1 MLTQLT
7 FPLLEQI
14 LGESCI
20 GKITKEAYITQISID
35 SRQLLHPEQTL
46 FVALKGAK
54 ADGISFVDSL
64 IEAGVLCF
72 LVDINA
78 AVHAS
83 WLEKACFIPVSD
95 TRAAL
100 QSLASYQRGEFVK
113 PIVGITGSN
122 GKTIVKEWLGQV
134 LSQQFAV
141 AKSPKSYNSQVGVP
155 LSIFGIQPYH
165 QVAILEAGVSKKGDM
180 DTLADMIRPDLGIFT
195 NIGSAHEEG
204 FAGIAEKIAEKL
216 KLFAGTKLL
225 LYCKDQGL
233 LAKNIEQQVPEE
245 NRISWSKN
253 PGADFSISWKSLE
266 SSSRIV
272 VMKHDLQ
279 THTFQVP
286 FTDMA
291 SLENVTHVILAALS
305 LGQKAPAIQ
314 EGLSHLKPVDMR
326 LTLKPGINDS
336 LLIDDTY
343 NNDLAGLRVALEFL
357 SQQRPKRS
365 KILILSDLLQQGLP
379 EKIYTEVAEL
389 IRSYGIDRIIGV
401 GTEIQRLEKLV
412 ELPTTTFESTELL
425 LQKLDLDQFQ
435 NDLILLTGA
444 RSFAFEKI
452 VNRLQQRIHGTTL
465 EINLNALT
473 HNFNFYKRLLAP
485 STRVMVMVKAFAYGG
500 GAAEI
505 ANHLQT
511 LGVDYLAVAYSD
523 EGVSLRKQGIQL
535 PIMVLNPVEVSF
547 DLLYQYQLEPVV
559 FSPEFFKKLGNFAR
573 NQGLPLSIHL
583 DLDTGMNRL
592 GFEQA
597 QVGELKDLLLDF
609 PELKVASLYTHLV
622 GADEEAHHDFSVHQ
636 LQLFME
642 MSEAIGSILSYT
654 PLRHALNS
662 AGIVRYADYQLD
674 LVRLG
679 IGLYG
684 VEVTGKHDS
693 SLKAVSTLKTT
704 ISQVKTLAAGA
715 TVGYSRKGS
724 LPEGGRIATLAIGY
738 ADGYDRRFSQ
748 GKGYVLI
755 HGQKAPVIGNVCMD
769 MVMVDISQIPEAKAG
784 DEAIVYGEQI
794 SLKELADRI
803 GTIPYEL
810 LTNISGRVK
819 RVYYLD

>member
-1 MLTQLT
+1 MLTVLT
-7 FPLLEQI
+7 QSLLEQI
-14 LGESCI
+14 TGGKGLGKDMSQPI
-20 GKITKEAYITQISID
+20 AQISID
-35 SRQLLHPEQTL
+35 SRQILHPEQTL

-54 ADGISFVDSL
+54 ADGIAFVSELLDL
-64 IEAGVLCF
+64 GVAYF
-72 LVDINA
+72 LVDQQASIPS
-78 AVHAS
+78 S
-83 WLEKACFIPVSD
+83 WLKKGYFIQVKD
-95 TRAAL
+95 TRTAL
-100 QSLASYQRGEFVK
+100 QSLASYQRAQFTK
-113 PIVGITGSN
+113 PVVGITGSN

-155 LSIFGIQPYH
+155 LSIFGIQSYH
-165 QVAILEAGVSKKGDM
+165 QVAILEAGVSKTGDM
-180 DTLADMIRPDLGIFT
+180 DTLAKMIQPGLGIFT

-204 FAGIAEKIAEKL
+204 FPGMKEKIAEKL
-216 KLFAGTKLL
+216 QLFAGVNFL
-225 LYCKDQGL
+225 LYCRDHDL
-233 LAKNIEQQVPEE
+233 LAQEIEQQVPAE
-245 NRISWSKN
+245 NRISWSKKA
-253 PGADFSISWKSLE
+253 GADYSVSWKSQDT
-266 SSSRIV
+266 SSRIV
-272 VMKHDLQ
+272 VMKSDLQ
-279 THTFQVP
+279 TLTFQVP
-286 FTDMA
+286 FTDQA

-305 LGQKAPAIQ
+305 LGQEIHGIQ

-326 LTLKPGINDS
+326 LTLKPGLNES

-343 NNDLAGLRVALEFL
+343 NNDLAGLKVALEFM

-365 KILILSDLLQQGLP
+365 KILIISDLLQQGLP
-379 EKIYTEVAEL
+379 EKVYKEAAEL
-389 IRSYGIDRIIGV
+389 IRSYSIDHVIGV
-401 GTEIQRLEKLV
+401 GTQIQHLE
-412 ELPTTTFESTELL
+412 TFLGKGMRTYSNTEQL
-425 LQKLDLDQFQ
+425 LQELQPEQFQ
-435 NDLILLTGA
+435 NDLILITGA
-444 RSFAFEKI
+444 REYAFERV

-473 HNFNFYKRLLAP
+473 HNFNFYKRQLAP
-485 STRVMVMVKAFAYGG
+485 GTRVMVMVKAFAYGG

-511 LGVDYLAVAYSD
+511 LGADYLAVAYTD
-523 EGVSLRKQGIQL
+523 EGVSLRKQGIRL
-535 PIMVLNPVEVSF
+535 PIMVLNPVEESF

-559 FSPEFFKKLGNFAR
+559 FSPEFFRKLGVFA
-573 NQGLPLSIHL
+573 QHQALQLSIHL

-592 GFEQA
+592 GFEIA
-597 QVGELKDLLLDF
+597 QLEELKTLIQQYPQLHL
-609 PELKVASLYTHLV
+609 ASLYTHLV
-622 GADEEAHHDFSVHQ
+622 GADEEAHHDFSLQQ
-636 LQLFME
+636 LEQFMK
-642 MSEAIGSILSYT
+642 MSESICSILPYR

-662 AGIVRYADYQLD
+662 AGIVRYPDYQLD

-684 VEVTGKHDS
+684 VEVTGKHDR

-704 ISQVKTLAAGA
+704 ISQLKTIAPGA

-755 HGQKAPVIGNVCMD
+755 HGKKAPVIGNVCMD
-769 MVMVDISQIPEAKAG
+769 MVMVDVSGIPEAKAG

-794 SLKELADRI
+794 SLKELADQI

>member
-7 FPLLEQI
+7 LPLLEQI
-14 LGESCI
+14 LGSKGL
-20 GKITKEAYITQISID
+20 GKAPDQGIAQISID
-35 SRQLLHPEQTL
+35 SRQVLHPEQTL

-54 ADGISFVDSL
+54 ADGITFVASL
-64 IEAGVLCF
+64 IEAGVRSF
-72 LVDINA
+72 LVDKNA
-78 AVHAS
+78 ILPAS
-83 WLEKACFIPVSD
+83 WLETACFIPVSD

-100 QSLASYQRGEFVK
+100 QALAAYQRSQFAK

-141 AKSPKSYNSQVGVP
+141 AKSPKSYNSQIGVP

-180 DTLADMIRPDLGIFT
+180 DTLANMIRPDLGIFT

-204 FAGIAEKIAEKL
+204 FEGIAAKIAEKL

-225 LYCKDQGL
+225 LYCKDQDL
-233 LAKNIEQQVPEE
+233 LSQAIEQQVPEE

-253 PGADFSISWKSLE
+253 PGADFSVSWKNLE
-266 SSSRIV
+266 ISSRIV
-272 VMKHDLQ
+272 VMKSDLQ

-286 FTDMA
+286 FTDQA
-291 SLENVTHVILAALS
+291 SLENVTHVILSALS
-305 LGQKAPAIQ
+305 LGQEALAIQ

-401 GTEIQRLEKLV
+401 GTEIQRLEKL
-412 ELPTTTFESTELL
+412 LPIPTTTFESTELL
-425 LQKLDLDQFQ
+425 LQKLDPDQFQ
-435 NDLILLTGA
+435 NDLVLLTGA

-485 STRVMVMVKAFAYGG
+485 NTRVMVMVKAFAYGG

-511 LGVDYLAVAYSD
+511 LGADYLAVAYSD

-535 PIMVLNPVEVSF
+535 PIMVLNPVEESF

-573 NQGLPLSIHL
+573 NQGSPLSIHL

-592 GFEQA
+592 GFEQS
-597 QVGELKDLLLDF
+597 QVEELKGLLLAF
-609 PELKVASLYTHLV
+609 LELKVASLYTHLV
-622 GADEEAHHDFSVHQ
+622 GADEEAHHDFSVQQ
-636 LQLFME
+636 LKQFME
-642 MSEAIGSILSYT
+642 MSEAICSILSYT
-654 PLRHALNS
+654 PIRHALNS

-704 ISQVKTLAAGA
+704 ISQVKTLAAGT

-769 MVMVDISQIPEAKAG
+769 MVMVDVSQIPEAKAG

>member
-1 MLTQLT
+1 MLTPLT
-7 FPLLEQI
+7 RSLLEQI
-14 LGESCI
+14 LGSKGL
-20 GKITKEAYITQISID
+20 GKDPGQAVAQISID
-35 SRQLLHPEQTL
+35 SRQVLHPEQTL

-54 ADGISFVDSL
+54 ADGISFVPEL
-64 IEAGVLCF
+64 LEVGVPFF
-72 LVDINA
+72 LVA
-78 AVHAS
+78 QQAS
-83 WLEKACFIPVSD
+83 IPSYWLEKGFFIQVKD

-100 QSLASYQRGEFVK
+100 QALASYQRAQFTK

-134 LSQQFAV
+134 LSQQFTV

-165 QVAILEAGVSKKGDM
+165 QVAILEAGISKKGDM
-180 DTLADMIRPDLGIFT
+180 NTLAEMIHPDLGIFT

-204 FAGIAEKIAEKL
+204 FSGMKEKIAEKL
-216 KLFAGTKLL
+216 KLFTGVKFL
-225 LYCKDQGL
+225 LYCKDHEL
-233 LAKNIEQQVPEE
+233 LAAEIEQQVLAE
-245 NRISWSKN
+245 NRISWSKKA
-253 PGADFSISWKSLE
+253 GADYCISWKSQDAH
-266 SSSRIV
+266 SRIM
-272 VMKHDLQ
+272 VMKNDLQ
-279 THTFQVP
+279 TFTFQVP
-286 FTDMA
+286 FTDQA

-305 LGQKAPAIQ
+305 LGQEVDRIQ

-326 LTLKPGINDS
+326 LTLKPGVNDS

-343 NNDLAGLRVALEFL
+343 NNDLAGLKVALEFM

-365 KILILSDLLQQGLP
+365 KILIISDLLQQGLP
-379 EKIYTEVAEL
+379 EKVYKESAEL
-389 IRSYGIDRIIGV
+389 IHSYGIDQVIGV
-401 GTEIQRLEKLV
+401 GTQIQHLE
-412 ELPTTTFESTELL
+412 TFLGKGVSTYASTDQL
-425 LQKLDLDQFQ
+425 LQDLQPEQFQ
-435 NDLILLTGA
+435 NDLILITGA
-444 RSFAFEKI
+444 REYAFERV

-473 HNFNFYKRLLAP
+473 HNFNFYKRQIAP

-511 LGVDYLAVAYSD
+511 LGADYLAVAYTD

-535 PIMVLNPVEVSF
+535 PIMVLNPVEESF
-547 DLLYQYQLEPVV
+547 DLLHQYQLEPVV
-559 FSPEFFKKLGNFAR
+559 FSPEFFRKLGIFA
-573 NQGLPLSIHL
+573 QHQALQLSIHL

-592 GFEQA
+592 GFEAA
-597 QVGELKDLLLDF
+597 QLEELKILIQQYPQLHL
-609 PELKVASLYTHLV
+609 ASLYTHLV
-622 GADEEAHHDFSVHQ
+622 GADEEAHHDFSVQQ
-636 LQLFME
+636 LTQFME
-642 MSEAIGSILSYT
+642 MSDSICSVLSYS

-662 AGIVRYADYQLD
+662 AGIVRYPDYQLD

-704 ISQVKTLAAGA
+704 ISQLKTLAPGA

-769 MVMVDISQIPEAKAG
+769 MVMVDVSAIPEAKAG

>member
-1 MLTQLT
+1 MLANLT
-7 FPLLEQI
+7 RSHLEQI
-14 LGESCI
+14 TGGKGLGKDPDQPI
-20 GKITKEAYITQISID
+20 AQISID
-35 SRQLLHPEQTL
+35 SRQVLHPEQTL
-46 FVALKGAK
+46 FIALKGAK
-54 ADGISFVDSL
+54 ADGISFVSELLDL
-64 IEAGVLCF
+64 GVAYF
-72 LVDINA
+72 LVDEKANIP
-78 AVHAS
+78 S
-83 WLEKACFIPVSD
+83 FWLEKGYFIQVKD

-100 QSLASYQRGEFVK
+100 QALASYQRTQFTK
-113 PIVGITGSN
+113 PVVGITGSN

-155 LSIFGIQPYH
+155 LSIFGIQAYH
-165 QVAILEAGVSKKGDM
+165 QVAILEAGVSKTGDM
-180 DTLADMIRPDLGIFT
+180 DTLAKMIQPGLGIFT

-204 FAGIAEKIAEKL
+204 FPGMKEKIAEKL
-216 KLFAGTKLL
+216 QLFAGVNFL
-225 LYCKDQGL
+225 LYCRDHDL
-233 LAKNIEQQVPEE
+233 LAQEIEQQVPAE
-245 NRISWSKN
+245 NRISWSKKA
-253 PGADFSISWKSLE
+253 GADYSVSWKSQDTN
-266 SSSRIV
+266 SRIV
-272 VMKHDLQ
+272 VMKSDLQ
-279 THTFQVP
+279 TLTFQVP
-286 FTDMA
+286 FTDHA

-305 LGQKAPAIQ
+305 LGQEVQGIQ

-326 LTLKPGINDS
+326 LTLKPGLNES

-389 IRSYGIDRIIGV
+389 IQSYGIDRIIGV

-412 ELPTTTFESTELL
+412 DIPTSTFESTELL
-425 LQKLDLDQFQ
+425 LQKLDPDQFQ

-473 HNFNFYKRLLAP
+473 HNFNFYKRQLGPA
-485 STRVMVMVKAFAYGG
+485 TRVMVMVKAFAYGG

-511 LGVDYLAVAYSD
+511 LGADYLAVAYTD

-535 PIMVLNPVEVSF
+535 PIMVLNPVEESF
-547 DLLYQYQLEPVV
+547 DLLHQYQLEPVV
-559 FSPEFFKKLGNFAR
+559 FSPEFFRKLGIFA
-573 NQGLPLSIHL
+573 QHQALQLSIHL

-592 GFEQA
+592 GFESA
-597 QVGELKDLLLDF
+597 QLEELKTLIQDYPQLHL
-609 PELKVASLYTHLV
+609 ASLYTHLV
-622 GADEEAHHDFSVHQ
+622 GADEEAHHDFSLQQ
-636 LQLFME
+636 LQQFME
-642 MSEAIGSILSYT
+642 MSESICSILSYR

-662 AGIVRYADYQLD
+662 AGIVRYPDYQLD

-684 VEVTGKHDS
+684 VEVTGKHDR

-704 ISQVKTLAAGA
+704 ISQLKTLAPGA

-755 HGQKAPVIGNVCMD
+755 HGKKAPVIGNVCMD
-769 MVMVDISQIPEAKAG
+769 MVMVDVSAIPEAKAG

-794 SLKELADRI
+794 SLKELADQI